1 MVAGGRA
8 TADIVVLLRDVW
20 KTYTSS
26 GTSITVL
33 RGASMTA
40 YRGEVIGVHGPS
52 GSGKTTLLR
61 IIAGLERPDK
71 GEVIVDGYNL
81 NMLDDYG
88 LALYRN
94 NVCSYIPQD
103 FAVVDTLTVYENV
116 ELPLLLAGVDAE
128 TRMKKVME
136 VLDYVGLRDKAKLRV
151 GRLSG
156 GEKQRVAIGRALV
169 TTPSVLLA
177 DEPTASLDWANAIKV
192 AELFLGIKKDF
203 GTTIIIVTHDARLL
217 EYVDRSMNLFEGM
230 LKQISSPR
238 L

>member
-1 MVAGGRA
+1 MV
-8 TADIVVLLRDVW
+8 DVVVLLRDVW
-20 KTYTSS
+20 KSYALS
-26 GTSITVL
+26 
-33 RGASMTA
+33 GASINILKGINMMA
-40 YRGEVIGVHGPS
+40 YKGEVVGIHGPS

-61 IIAGLERPDK
+61 IIAGLVRPDK

-81 NMLDDYG
+81 NMLDEYG

-103 FAVVDTLTVYENV
+103 FAVIDTMTVYENV
-116 ELPLLLAGVDAE
+116 EIPLLLSGVDAE
-128 TRMKKVME
+128 VRRKKVME
-136 VLDYVGLRDKAKLRV
+136 ILDYVGLGDKASLRV

-177 DEPTASLDWANAIKV
+177 DEPTASLDWSNAIKV
-192 AELFLGIKKDF
+192 AELFLNIKKDF

>member
-1 MVAGGRA
+1 MVEV
-8 TADIVVLLRDVW
+8 VVLLRDVW
-20 KTYTSS
+20 KSYAFL
-26 GTSITVL
+26 GMSINILKGINMV
-33 RGASMTA
+33 A
-40 YRGEVIGVHGPS
+40 YRGEVVGIHGPS

-61 IIAGLERPDK
+61 IIAGLVRPDK

-81 NMLDDYG
+81 NMLDEYG

-103 FAVVDTLTVYENV
+103 FAVIDTMTVYENV
-116 ELPLLLAGVDAE
+116 EVPLLLAGVDADV
-128 TRMKKVME
+128 RRKKVME
-136 VLDYVGLRDKAKLRV
+136 ILDYVGLKDKANLRT
-151 GRLSG
+151 GKLSG

-177 DEPTASLDWANAIKV
+177 DEPTASLDWSNAIKV
-192 AELFLGIKKDF
+192 AELFLSIKKDF

-217 EYVDRSMNLFEGM
+217 EYVDRSMSLFEGV

>member
-1 MVAGGRA
+1 MAEV
-8 TADIVVLLRDVW
+8 VVLLRDVW
-20 KTYTSS
+20 KSYAFL
-26 GTSITVL
+26 GMSINILKGINMV
-33 RGASMTA
+33 A
-40 YRGEVIGVHGPS
+40 YRGEVVGIHGPS

-61 IIAGLERPDK
+61 IIAGLVRPDK

-81 NMLDDYG
+81 NMLDEYG

-103 FAVVDTLTVYENV
+103 FAVIDTMTVYENV
-116 ELPLLLAGVDAE
+116 EVPLLLAGVDADV
-128 TRMKKVME
+128 RKKKVME
-136 VLDYVGLRDKAKLRV
+136 ILDYVGLKDKANLRT
-151 GRLSG
+151 GKLSG

-177 DEPTASLDWANAIKV
+177 DEPTASLDWSNAIKV
-192 AELFLGIKKDF
+192 AELFLSIKKDF
-203 GTTIIIVTHDARLL
+203 GTTIVIVTHDARLL
-217 EYVDRSMNLFEGM
+217 EYVDRSMSLFEGV

>member
-1 MVAGGRA
+1 MVEV
-8 TADIVVLLRDVW
+8 VVLLRDVW
-20 KTYTSS
+20 KSYAFL
-26 GTSITVL
+26 GMSINILKGINMV
-33 RGASMTA
+33 A
-40 YRGEVIGVHGPS
+40 YRGEVIGIHGPS

-61 IIAGLERPDK
+61 IIAGLVRPDK

-81 NMLDDYG
+81 NMLDEYG

-103 FAVVDTLTVYENV
+103 FAVIDTMTVYENV
-116 ELPLLLAGVDAE
+116 EIPLLLAGVDADV
-128 TRMKKVME
+128 RRRKVME
-136 VLDYVGLRDKAKLRV
+136 ILDYVGLKDKANLRT
-151 GRLSG
+151 GKLSG

-177 DEPTASLDWANAIKV
+177 DEPTANLDWSNAIKV
-192 AELFLGIKKDF
+192 AELFLSIKRDF

-217 EYVDRSMNLFEGM
+217 EYVDRSMSLFEGV
-230 LKQISSPR
+230 LKQIGSPR

>member
-1 MVAGGRA
+1 MEV
-8 TADIVVLLRDVW
+8 VVLLRDVW
-20 KTYTSS
+20 KSYAFL
-26 GTSITVL
+26 GMSINILKGINMV
-33 RGASMTA
+33 A
-40 YRGEVIGVHGPS
+40 YRGEVVGIHGPS

-61 IIAGLERPDK
+61 IIAGLVRPDK

-81 NMLDDYG
+81 NMLDEYG

-103 FAVVDTLTVYENV
+103 FAVIDTMTVYENV
-116 ELPLLLAGVDAE
+116 EVPLLLAGVDADV
-128 TRMKKVME
+128 RRKKVME
-136 VLDYVGLRDKAKLRV
+136 ILDYVGLKDKANLRT
-151 GRLSG
+151 GKLSG

-177 DEPTASLDWANAIKV
+177 DEPTASLDWSNAIKV
-192 AELFLGIKKDF
+192 AELFLSIKKDF

-217 EYVDRSMNLFEGM
+217 EYVDRSMSLFEGV

>member
-1 MVAGGRA
+1 M
-8 TADIVVLLRDVW
+8 LLRDVW
-20 KTYTSS
+20 KSYAFL
-26 GTSITVL
+26 GMSINILKGINMV
-33 RGASMTA
+33 A
-40 YRGEVIGVHGPS
+40 YRGEVVGIHGPS

-61 IIAGLERPDK
+61 IIAGLVRPDK

-81 NMLDDYG
+81 NMLDEYG

-103 FAVVDTLTVYENV
+103 FAVIDTMTVYENV
-116 ELPLLLAGVDAE
+116 EVPLLLAGVDADV
-128 TRMKKVME
+128 RRKKVME
-136 VLDYVGLRDKAKLRV
+136 ILDYVGLKDKANLRT
-151 GRLSG
+151 GKLSG

-177 DEPTASLDWANAIKV
+177 DEPTASLDWSNAIKV
-192 AELFLGIKKDF
+192 AELFLSIKKDF

-217 EYVDRSMNLFEGM
+217 EYVDRSMSLFEGV

>member
-1 MVAGGRA
+1 MVEV
-8 TADIVVLLRDVW
+8 VVLLRDVW
-20 KTYTSS
+20 KSYAFL
-26 GTSITVL
+26 GMSINILKGINMV
-33 RGASMTA
+33 A
-40 YRGEVIGVHGPS
+40 YRGEVVGIHGPS

-61 IIAGLERPDK
+61 IIAGLVRPDK

-81 NMLDDYG
+81 NMLDEYG

-103 FAVVDTLTVYENV
+103 FAVIDTMTVYENV
-116 ELPLLLAGVDAE
+116 EVPLLLAGVDADV
-128 TRMKKVME
+128 RRKKVME
-136 VLDYVGLRDKAKLRV
+136 ILDYVGLKDKANLRT
-151 GRLSG
+151 GKLSG

-177 DEPTASLDWANAIKV
+177 DEPTASLDWSNAIKV
-192 AELFLGIKKDF
+192 AELFLSIKKDF
-203 GTTIIIVTHDARLL
+203 GTTIVIVTHDARLL
-217 EYVDRSMNLFEGM
+217 EYVDRSMSLFEGV